1 MINIVIKFFEASK
14 IDIEKEKQD
23 EYNEILGS
31 KQKKKESP
39 TQWNILLLFLKSI
52 GKHFDSI
59 DNMFNML
66 IKKVL
71 PNKDAQRF
79 FDAIQ

>member
-39 TQWNILLLFLKSI
+39 T
-52 GKHFDSI
+52 
-59 DNMFNML
+59 
-66 IKKVL
+66 
-71 PNKDAQRF
+71 
-79 FDAIQ
+79 